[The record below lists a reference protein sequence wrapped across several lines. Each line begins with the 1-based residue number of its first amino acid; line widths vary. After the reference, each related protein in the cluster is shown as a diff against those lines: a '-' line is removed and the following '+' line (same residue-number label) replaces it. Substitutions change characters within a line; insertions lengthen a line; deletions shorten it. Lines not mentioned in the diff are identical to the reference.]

1 MGHLEQS
8 KSGGLAGQQESAP
21 EKEADV
27 PRGEPAEVPKTVT
40 ATKEQKKKP
49 RRGRKPKASKPEQ
62 PLVMVEGK
70 EPAGEGGPGGGAT
83 LGAWPWGGATLGAWS
98 WEVPSWGRGP
108 GRSRLG
114 GVVLGD
120 ASLGRGPGG
129 GVLIAERGLR
139 PHCLLGRQ
147 ENLVRSLRGGAV

>member
-8 KSGGLAGQQESAP
+8 KSGAPAGQQESAP

-27 PRGEPAEVPKTVT
+27 PRGEPAEVPKTVS

-62 PLVMVEGK
+62 PLVIVEGK
-70 EPAGEGGPGGGAT
+70 EPAGEGGPGGGAS
-83 LGAWPWGGATLGAWS
+83 LGAWPWGG
-98 WEVPSWGRGP
+98 
-108 GRSRLG
+108 
-114 GVVLGD
+114 

-129 GVLIAERGLR
+129 GVMIAGRGLR
-139 PHCLLGRQ
+139 PYCLLARQ
-147 ENLVRSLRGGAV
+147 ENLVQSLDGGAV